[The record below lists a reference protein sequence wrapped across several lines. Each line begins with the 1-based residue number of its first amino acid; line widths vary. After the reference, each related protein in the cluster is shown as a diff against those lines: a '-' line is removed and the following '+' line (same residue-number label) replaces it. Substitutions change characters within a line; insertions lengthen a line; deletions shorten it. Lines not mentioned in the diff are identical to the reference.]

1 MKYIKALLLGSVLA
15 FSLPSA
21 AYQSSAAGPFV
32 DCQLPDGSRTFAP
45 LVVCQRAGGE
55 KLF

>member
-1 MKYIKALLLGSVLA
+1 MKYIKALLLGGVLA

-32 DCQLPDGSRTFAP
+32 DCQLPDGSRTFVP